1 MNKFA
6 EILSTLSVLKCNYK
20 FDKDAGLIIVYDI
33 ITNSEVLYIKY
44 SLYAGGYSITWRY
57 NSVDMDNSHKYCNDM
72 LFQSEKDVID
82 FIISNCQ
89 YCIPKFEFNFN
100 NSFFSRYTYTEIFV
114 TPEFE
119 NRIEI
124 RYGTYYTQ
132 YEGDWDLIVGYDVAS
147 ELYDYQFSG
156 GTRMSVYSYEELI
169 ECIERDYETLQTV
182 FNKILWPVSILCD
195 YKIFNLICE
204 SSSKF
209 EFVLQDVKNDAEVCR
224 VQTTMIDGAPCNVV
238 KIYDTKRNPSV
249 QRYTDVEYGE
259 TITGIDITLS
269 TILAAIRQI
278 HLYTQVSFDE
288 IIKILIKH
296 FK

>member
-1 MNKFA
+1 MDKFA
-6 EILSTLSVLKCNYK
+6 EILSALSALKCNYK
-20 FDKDAGLIIVYDI
+20 VDKDAGLIIVYDI

-44 SLYAGGYSITWRY
+44 SLYAGRYFVTWRY
-57 NSVDMDNSHKYCNDM
+57 NSVDTDNSHKYCNDL

-89 YCIPKFEFNFN
+89 YCIPKFEFNFKSN
-100 NSFFSRYTYTEIFV
+100 FFSRYTYTEIFV
-114 TPEFE
+114 IPESE

-132 YEGDWDLIVGYDVAS
+132 CEGDWDLIIGYDVTS

-156 GTRMSVYSYEELI
+156 GTKMLVYSYEELI

-182 FNKILWPVSILCD
+182 FNKILWPISILCD

-209 EFVLQDVKNDAEVCR
+209 EFVLQDVKNDDEVCR
-224 VQTTMIDGAPCNVV
+224 VYTTMIDGAPCNVV
-238 KIYDTKRNPSV
+238 KTYDAERSSAV

-269 TILAAIRQI
+269 TILAVIRQI

>member
-20 FDKDAGLIIVYDI
+20 FDEEVGHIIVYDI

-44 SLYAGGYSITWRY
+44 SLNTGRYFVIWHY
-57 NSVDMDNSHKYCNDM
+57 NSVDMDNSHKYCNDL

-224 VQTTMIDGAPCNVV
+224 VQTTMIDGASCNVV
-238 KIYDTKRNPSV
+238 KTYDTKGNPNI
-249 QRYTDVEYGE
+249 QRFTDIEYGE

-269 TILAAIRQI
+269 TILAVIQQI
-278 HLYTQVSFDE
+278 HLYTLVSFDE
-288 IIKILIKH
+288 ILKILIKH